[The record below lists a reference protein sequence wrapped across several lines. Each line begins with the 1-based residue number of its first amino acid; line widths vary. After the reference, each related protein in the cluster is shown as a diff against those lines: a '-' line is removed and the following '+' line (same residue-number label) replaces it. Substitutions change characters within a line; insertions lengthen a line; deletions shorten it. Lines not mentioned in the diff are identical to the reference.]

1 MNQSANENAHTPPL
15 TRSHAGSRQ
24 CHTGPLDK
32 SMELAAQCLAKYQA
46 VILES
51 KLVHSTCFAEQ
62 SYSDSQ

>member
-1 MNQSANENAHTPPL
+1 MQVLASAI
-15 TRSHAGSRQ
+15 Q
-24 CHTGPLDK
+24 VLDK

>member
-1 MNQSANENAHTPPL
+1 MRMRILPHSRARMQVLASAI
-15 TRSHAGSRQ
+15 Q
-24 CHTGPLDK
+24 VLDK